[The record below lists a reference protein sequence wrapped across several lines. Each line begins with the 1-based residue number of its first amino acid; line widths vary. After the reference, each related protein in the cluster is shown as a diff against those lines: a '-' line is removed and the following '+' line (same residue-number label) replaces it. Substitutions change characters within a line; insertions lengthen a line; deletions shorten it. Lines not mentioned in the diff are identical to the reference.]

1 MCPMLVLYV
10 ALMCTAWTLD
20 QRTRY
25 TTAMPHWADPGALGL
40 PLWNPYPNPIAL
52 TLTLTLTLT
61 L

>member
-1 MCPMLVLYV
+1 MLALYV

-40 PLWNPYPNPIAL
+40 PLWNPEPQPQP
-52 TLTLTLTLT
+52 
-61 L
+61 